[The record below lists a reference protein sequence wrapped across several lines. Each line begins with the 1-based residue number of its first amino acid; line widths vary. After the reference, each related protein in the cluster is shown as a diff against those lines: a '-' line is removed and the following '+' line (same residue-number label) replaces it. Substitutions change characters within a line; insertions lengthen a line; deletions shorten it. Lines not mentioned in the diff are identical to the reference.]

1 MARTKHALAVVPRG
15 VYTGTDEPLTVR
27 DPIYPRKSEVRIRS
41 IWTFHG
47 HRRDIVTT
55 WIVEAI
61 YTYSY
66 SESGVLTENYAAHVK
81 YVDDV
86 VVLRSEATREVIER
100 RFSWLSI
107 SAAWRLKPRESEK

>member
-47 HRRDIVTT
+47 HRQSKPTT

-61 YTYSY
+61 YTHSY
-66 SESGVLTENYAAHVK
+66 NEAGVPTENYVTNVK
-81 YVDDV
+81 YTDDTV
-86 VVLRSEATREVIER
+86 ILRSEETRQTIDR
-100 RFSWLSI
+100 RFSHLSN
-107 SAAWRLKPRESEK
+107 SAAWRLKA